1 MSVLESLLNKTLT
14 VEKRLRVSDGQGGWP
29 EAYTSIGT
37 IAGRIRPANA
47 NERVVADQ
55 EEEQITHVLYT
66 ATLTTS
72 GGEALARGC
81 RMTVEDLTVEV
92 LGVREPSKMAHH
104 YEIDCLEGQ
113 TAQTT
118 ELGS

>member
-1 MSVLESLLNKTLT
+1 VSVLESLLNKTLT
-14 VEKRLRVSDGQGGWP
+14 VEKRLRVSDGQGGWA

-47 NERVVADQ
+47 NERVVAEQ

-81 RMTVEDLTVEV
+81 RVTEGDLTVEV
-92 LGVREPSKMAHH
+92 LGARNPSRMDHH
-104 YEIDCLEGQ
+104 WEIDCLERQ
-113 TAQTT
+113 SAETT